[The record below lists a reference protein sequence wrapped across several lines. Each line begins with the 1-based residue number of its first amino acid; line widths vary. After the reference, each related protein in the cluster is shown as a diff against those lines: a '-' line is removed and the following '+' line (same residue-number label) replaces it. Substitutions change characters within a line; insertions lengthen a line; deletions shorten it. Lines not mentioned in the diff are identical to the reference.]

1 MRKILIFILT
11 IVLLATYLAGFEIGV
26 VTRVVDGDTFLVSI
40 NKEIPLYVRLLGC
53 DTPESVK
60 RGTPIE
66 EGAIEA
72 SDFTKQLTGKQI
84 ILTYDEDHKT
94 DFFKRI
100 LGYVW
105 VEVENGQIIC
115 WNIELIKEGHSDLY
129 TKYKFNGLKWFKEV
143 LKNEND

>member
-1 MRKILIFILT
+1 MGKILIFIL
-11 IVLLATYLAGFEIGV
+11 IVVLFTTYLAGFEIAE
-26 VTRVVDGDTFLVSI
+26 VTRVVDGDTFLASI
-40 NKEIPLYVRLLGC
+40 NGEEQYVRFLGV

-94 DFFKRI
+94 DFFGRI

-105 VEVENGQIIC
+105 VEVDKGQIIC
-115 WNIELIKEGHSDLY
+115 WNIELIKKGHSELY
-129 TKYKFNGLKWFKEV
+129 IKYKFNGLNWFKEV
-143 LKNEND
+143 LKK

>member
-1 MRKILIFILT
+1 MGKILIFIL
-11 IVLLATYLAGFEIGV
+11 IVVLLTTYLAGFEIAE
-26 VTRVVDGDTFLVSI
+26 VTRVVDGDTFLASI
-40 NKEIPLYVRLLGC
+40 NGEEQYVRFLGV

-94 DFFKRI
+94 DFFGRI

-105 VEVENGQIIC
+105 VEVDKGQIIC
-115 WNIELIKEGHSDLY
+115 WNIELIKKGHSELY
-129 TKYKFNGLKWFKEV
+129 IKYKFNGLNWFKGV
-143 LKNEND
+143 LKE

>member
-1 MRKILIFILT
+1 MGKILIFIL
-11 IVLLATYLAGFEIGV
+11 IVVLLTTYLAGFEIAE
-26 VTRVVDGDTFLVSI
+26 VTRVVDGDTFLASI
-40 NKEIPLYVRLLGC
+40 NGEEQYVRFLGV

-94 DFFKRI
+94 DFFGRI

-105 VEVENGQIIC
+105 VEVDKGQIIC
-115 WNIELIKEGHSDLY
+115 WNIELIKKGHSELY
-129 TKYKFNGLKWFKEV
+129 IKYKFNGLNWFKEV
-143 LKNEND
+143 LKE

>member
-1 MRKILIFILT
+1 MGKILIFIL
-11 IVLLATYLAGFEIGV
+11 IVVLLTTYLAGFEIAE
-26 VTRVVDGDTFLVSI
+26 VTRVVDGDTFLASI
-40 NKEIPLYVRLLGC
+40 NGEEQYVRFLGV

-94 DFFKRI
+94 DFFGRI

-105 VEVENGQIIC
+105 VEVDKGQIIC
-115 WNIELIKEGHSDLY
+115 WNIELIKKGHSELY
-129 TKYKFNGLKWFKEV
+129 IKYKFNGLNWFKEV
-143 LKNEND
+143 LKK

>member
-1 MRKILIFILT
+1 MRKILLFILT
-11 IVLLATYLAGFEIGV
+11 VALLTTYLAGFEIV
-26 VTRVVDGDTFLVSI
+26 EVTRVVDGDTFLASI
-40 NKEIPLYVRLLGC
+40 NGEEQYIRFLGV

-72 SDFTKQLTGKQI
+72 SNFTKQLSGKQV
-84 ILTYDEDHKT
+84 ILTYDKDHKT
-94 DFFKRI
+94 DFFGRI

-105 VEVENGQIIC
+105 VEIENGQIIC
-115 WNIELIKEGHSDLY
+115 WNIKLIKDGHSDLY
-129 TKYKFNGLKWFKEV
+129 TKYKFNGLEWFKEV